1 MKGAV
6 LTLNAGSSSLKFA
19 VFSAAGSD
27 DTPMI
32 SGKIAGIGDRPV
44 FSAQGANGKAL
55 EAGTW
60 QDLDSGCSHEAII
73 AQLLPWLARE
83 LQATEL
89 LMVGHRVVHGG
100 QTYAE
105 PVLIDEGVL
114 RNLDALAPL
123 APLHQPHNL
132 AAIRAVAKWHPEL
145 PQIACFDT
153 SFHRSQDRL
162 AQLFA
167 LPRAL
172 SDEGILRYGFHGLSY
187 DYIASA
193 LPEHIGET
201 AKGRVIVAHLGNGA
215 SLCAMKDGKSVAT
228 SMGFTALDGLMMGRR
243 CGTVDPGVLLY
254 LMQSKGMDASEIETL
269 LYQQSGLFGVSG
281 ISNNMQVLQDSAD
294 PHAREAID
302 LFCYR
307 AASILA
313 GLVPAI
319 GGLDALVFTAGIG
332 EKSALVRQKICD
344 HLSWLG
350 VALQA
355 DLNTQNAT
363 CISTPQSHVKVLV
376 LPTNEE
382 VIVAKASRR
391 ALRAG
396 NQARD

>member
-1 MKGAV
+1 MSGAI

-19 VFSAAGSD
+19 VFSAAGSG

-44 FSAQGANGKAL
+44 FSAQGADRKAL

-60 QDLDSGCSHEAII
+60 QDLNPSLSHDAII
-73 AQLLPWLARE
+73 ARLLPWLSQQ
-83 LQATEL
+83 LGTTPL

-100 QTYAE
+100 QSYAN
-105 PVLIDEGVL
+105 PVLIDDAVL
-114 RNLDALAPL
+114 ASLEALAPL

-132 AAIRAVAKWHPEL
+132 AAIRAVAKWQPDL
-145 PQIACFDT
+145 AQIACFDT

-162 AQLFA
+162 AQMFA

-193 LPEHIGET
+193 LPEYLGKT

-215 SLCAMKDGKSVAT
+215 SICAMKGGKSVAT

-243 CGTVDPGVLLY
+243 CGSLDPGVLLY
-254 LMQSKGMDASEIETL
+254 LMQSKGMDATQIETL
-269 LYQQSGLFGVSG
+269 LYRQSGLLGVSG
-281 ISNNMQVLQDSAD
+281 ISNNMQVLQDSDD

-313 GLVPAI
+313 GLIPAI

-332 EKSALVRQKICD
+332 EKSALIRQQICD
-344 HLSWLG
+344 QLAWLG
-350 VALQA
+350 ISLQTEA
-355 DLNTQNAT
+355 NGRNAIR
-363 CISTPQSHVKVLV
+363 ISAPQSKVPVLV

-382 VIVAKASRR
+382 IVVAKACRKML
-391 ALRAG
+391 A
-396 NQARD
+396 

>member
-1 MKGAV
+1 MSGAI

-44 FSAQGANGKAL
+44 FSALGADGKAL

-60 QDLDSGCSHEAII
+60 QDLDPSLSHDAII
-73 AQLLPWLARE
+73 ARLLPWLSQQ
-83 LQATEL
+83 LGATPL

-100 QTYAE
+100 QSYAN
-105 PVLIDEGVL
+105 PVLIDDAVL
-114 RNLDALAPL
+114 ASLEALAPL

-132 AAIRAVAKWHPEL
+132 AAIRAVAKWQPDL
-145 PQIACFDT
+145 AQIACFDT

-162 AQLFA
+162 AQVFA

-193 LPEHIGET
+193 LPEYLGKT

-215 SLCAMKDGKSVAT
+215 SICAMKGGKSVAT

-243 CGTVDPGVLLY
+243 CGSLDPGVLLY
-254 LMQSKGMDASEIETL
+254 LMQSKGMDATQIETL
-269 LYQQSGLFGVSG
+269 LYRQSGLLGVSG
-281 ISNNMQVLQDSAD
+281 ISNNMQVLQDSDD

-313 GLVPAI
+313 GLIPAI

-332 EKSALVRQKICD
+332 EKSALIRQKICD
-344 HLSWLG
+344 QLAWLG
-350 VALQA
+350 ISLQTEA
-355 DLNTQNAT
+355 NGRNAIR
-363 CISTPQSHVKVLV
+363 ISTPQSKVPVLV

-382 VIVAKASRR
+382 IVVAKACRKML
-391 ALRAG
+391 A
-396 NQARD
+396 